1 MNANP
6 KQGRGKIGLIHGWVS
21 LKGPQLNFPKNKSK
35 ETLLFNR
42 QRFFIFIRIF
52 VSAGLIGYLVI
63 MLDWARLGFLLSRME
78 KFFLLFAP
86 LLILTMVFFS
96 ALRWRCLLH
105 NLNVYP
111 HFKLLYDGYLVG
123 AFSSIFL
130 PGVIG
135 GDLVRIGLCYK
146 RLNSSIRVVT
156 TTVLIERFCGVLV
169 LFILGSLAFFNLP
182 SELLSA
188 LGRPKVNIL
197 AFGMLLSVVLV
208 LVLYGI
214 GQRFLDGGALEKR
227 TNRWVKKLREMLHL
241 VFRLPY
247 RVFFIVI
254 LLSGLS
260 QAMDIISCFI
270 LAKALKISIP
280 LILFFGFMPIVY
292 LITILPISI
301 GGLGVREGILV
312 YLLTQVGVQS
322 SDAVALSFLIYF
334 NRVVV
339 AAIGGV
345 TYMGWK
351 KRRLENSSGQTQDL
365 VPLTH

>member
-1 MNANP
+1 M
-6 KQGRGKIGLIHGWVS
+6 
-21 LKGPQLNFPKNKSK
+21 NFPKNKSK

-42 QRFFIFIRIF
+42 QRFFIFIRIL

-63 MLDWARLGFLLSRME
+63 MLDWARLGFLLSWME
-78 KFFLLFAP
+78 KKFLLFAP

-227 TNRWVKKLREMLHL
+227 TNRWVKKLGEMLHL

-270 LAKALKISIP
+270 LAKALKIPIP
-280 LILFFGFMPIVY
+280 LILFFGFMPVVY

-322 SDAVALSFLIYF
+322 SDAVALSFLIY
-334 NRVVV
+334 
-339 AAIGGV
+339 
-345 TYMGWK
+345 
-351 KRRLENSSGQTQDL
+351 
-365 VPLTH
+365 